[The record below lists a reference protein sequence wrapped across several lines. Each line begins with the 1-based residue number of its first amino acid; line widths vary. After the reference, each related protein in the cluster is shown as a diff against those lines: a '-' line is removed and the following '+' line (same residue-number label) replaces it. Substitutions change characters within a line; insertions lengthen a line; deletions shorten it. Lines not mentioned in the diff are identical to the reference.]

1 MSSSAAPTMQRQVLD
16 PLSVIIKLATVS
28 YKPVGTK
35 IVVHHN
41 AISIQEPGPF
51 QSVCR
56 YVLNANKEDLHV
68 LNWPIF
74 QACQH
79 YLGRDQMQRT
89 PRIKLLFV
97 SAQRGIH
104 NMMLTYADSPIVL
117 FSLHH
122 YWILIH
128 MHLTQTFQPEF
139 SHCDGMSQLYS
150 ERLLEI
156 LYNVWS
162 TEKIKIV
169 LHLAEVL
176 VKKETDVDPEHV
188 LLSPSP
194 CTSIT
199 DAAMAMRVPIGMP
212 PSIDAAMGALEASM
226 EFTDRDSQSII
237 ALFWEQEK
245 EIDKILPK

>member
-1 MSSSAAPTMQRQVLD
+1 MHRQVLD

-35 IVVHHN
+35 IVVNHN
-41 AISIQEPGPF
+41 IISIQEPGPF

-56 YVLNANKEDLHV
+56 YVLNANKDDLHV

-74 QACQH
+74 QACQN
-79 YLGRDQMQRT
+79 YLGREQINRT

-104 NMMLTYADSPIVL
+104 ALMRTYADSPIVL

-128 MHLTQTFQPEF
+128 MHLNQSFQPEF
-139 SHCDGMSQLYS
+139 NHCDGMSALYS

-176 VKKETDVDPEHV
+176 IKETEHDPENV
-188 LLSPSP
+188 LLSPCS
-194 CTSIT
+194 SIT
-199 DAAMAMRVPIGMP
+199 DAAMAMRGSIGVP
-212 PSIDAAMGALEASM
+212 PSTDAAMGALEASM

-237 ALFWEQEK
+237 SLFWEQEK
-245 EIDKILPK
+245 ENDKIVSK